1 MGEALL
7 RALRLEDVAM
17 PLQVLVAAT
26 EVVDQFLEM
35 VDAAPSPADVA
46 RRVSMRWPA
55 AHPHLEAA
63 LSPTLRLQG
72 GLMPYG
78 GYTGSTGR
86 DGHGAGDGFRAGVLA
101 PLAVGIDIGGVFGA
115 WAGVRGG
122 VEHVEG
128 SVGPVDARQGGHLDG
143 ARAGGFV
150 GRSAGFRRVHGR
162 VELSADHEW
171 WQGALGGAAV
181 TRQGFALTP
190 AFGLRIRF

>member
-1 MGEALL
+1 MSAESL
-7 RALRLEDVAM
+7 RVDV
-17 PLQVLVAAT
+17 V
-26 EVVDQFLEM
+26 
-35 VDAAPSPADVA
+35 
-46 RRVSMRWPA
+46 
-55 AHPHLEAA
+55 LEAA

-78 GYTGSTGR
+78 GYTGSSGR

-150 GRSAGFRRVHGR
+150 GLSAGFRRVHGM